1 MKKVLMIMVV
11 ALVLLSG
18 CSSSGQKENSKKKI
32 GVLIW
37 VEHPA
42 LNDALIGLEAGLE
55 DLGVKDEIEIVV
67 KNANDDASNANMM
80 VDQFVNDG
88 VDLIY
93 AIATPAAQAAM
104 AGTDSENIPVV
115 FNAVTDAESA
125 GLVDSN
131 DKPAGHVTGV
141 SDMVPVNQQL
151 ALIKEFL
158 PNAQKIGVLYN
169 TGEDNSLH
177 QIKLIESMISKHG
190 LDLVTQGIGGTE
202 DIALATETLVS
213 KVDALYIIT
222 DNTVASATS
231 QVVGIANETKTP
243 VFMAEAGQFEH
254 GILASDSI
262 SYVKLGEAAAKQVKD
277 ILFEDVK
284 PGDIPVVI
292 GGVTELLV
300 SESVAEFLEL
310 EIPESVLER
319 ATLK

>member
-32 GVLIW
+32 GVLLW

-169 TGEDNSLH
+169 TGED
-177 QIKLIESMISKHG
+177 
-190 LDLVTQGIGGTE
+190 LVTQGIGGTE